1 MILKRLKIEHKGTMV
16 IDAELFRDN
25 IQGSLNTTLILGE
38 NGVGKSFFFKL
49 IIDVFIYLEKAL
61 YQKRKPKY
69 EYEKFEIEYILN
81 DNDFIVTRVS
91 SREIKA
97 TQNGKEIDYKNIV
110 LPSRL
115 LAVAFMVNDKFV
127 FSENKEGYYKY
138 LGVRSSSN
146 STYTSSIA
154 KKLTENLMLLIYQGK
169 YKEITD
175 ILQMIGFDKKLEFEY
190 KDKNKAVSK
199 VLISDEIE
207 IMVDLTTYL
216 KQIDKVSVCFWKNGK
231 RMTFDNCSSGEKHI
245 LFAFVGIL
253 NQIKDNSLILIDEPE
268 ISLHPEWQIQYISKL
283 TRIFNE
289 YSNCHFILASH
300 SHYFVSDLPSKSSSI
315 VIFRHAK
322 NDLPEVELLPYD
334 TYAWSAENIIYNVF
348 GLRTSRNYYF
358 ESDIGKLIKAIS
370 CYFGTEEEKINIQK
384 LLSKLEKYSLGNND
398 PLNELI
404 KEAKDVIECSAN
416 N

>member
-1 MILKRLKIEHKGTMV
+1 MILKRLKIEHKGNIV

-25 IQGSLNTTLILGE
+25 VQDSLNTTLILGE

-81 DNDFIVTRVS
+81 DNNFIVTRVS

-127 FSENKEGYYKY
+127 FSENKEGCYKY

-146 STYTSSIA
+146 STYTSSIE
-154 KKLTENLMLLIYQGK
+154 KKLTDNLKYLIYQGK

-190 KDKNKAVSK
+190 KDNDKDIGK

-207 IMVDLTTYL
+207 IMLDLATYL
-216 KQIDKVSVCFWKNGK
+216 RQIDKVSVCFWKNGK
-231 RMTFDNCSSGEKHI
+231 RITFDNCSSGEKHI

-253 NQIKDNSLILIDEPE
+253 
-268 ISLHPEWQIQYISKL
+268 
-283 TRIFNE
+283 
-289 YSNCHFILASH
+289 
-300 SHYFVSDLPSKSSSI
+300 VSAP
-315 VIFRHAK
+315 
-322 NDLPEVELLPYD
+322 
-334 TYAWSAENIIYNVF
+334 
-348 GLRTSRNYYF
+348 
-358 ESDIGKLIKAIS
+358 
-370 CYFGTEEEKINIQK
+370 
-384 LLSKLEKYSLGNND
+384 
-398 PLNELI
+398 
-404 KEAKDVIECSAN
+404 
-416 N
+416 